1 MERNASQNV
10 LAKHFTAS
18 QSFILAEVNDDQMIG
33 VFPLKLKLS
42 LMDVINAQTLLWVPI
57 QLKPIK
63 FYDARG

>member
-10 LAKHFTAS
+10 LAKQFTAS
-18 QSFILAEVNDDQMIG
+18 RSFILAEVNDDQMIG

-63 FYDARG
+63 FHDARG